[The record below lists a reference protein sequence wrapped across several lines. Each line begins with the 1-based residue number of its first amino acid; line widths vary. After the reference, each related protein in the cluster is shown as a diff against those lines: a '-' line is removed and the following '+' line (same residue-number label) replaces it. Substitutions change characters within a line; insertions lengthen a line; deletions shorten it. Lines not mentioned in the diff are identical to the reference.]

1 MVRVLLAHE
10 IAKTCFL
17 IQALLYR
24 AVARLPLQIPEDE
37 AIDPVLTPE
46 ECRVA
51 GLQPDP
57 KWEEIEKG
65 EDDERLLALIAL
77 PAGSDERK
85 RLHEQR
91 IKWKAVQEWRRTE
104 WNHGFQ
110 ELLKRHHNE
119 FLMALVEGRLRCHG
133 QRSGLLT
140 KEDIAA
146 GASWQDI
153 LREPIPSAFWSSC
166 EIDWEKCL
174 AKCSTAVFDSIV
186 VDTDDLFRAFPLPIP
201 EAATGVSKCGDYFVV
216 SDDVVVPT
224 HKSGRPLKYQWDEF
238 HLELAR
244 RVVRGDLP
252 EKQDA
257 LIEEMRNWCGER
269 RWDEVPGITSVKATI
284 KPYYDEFVR
293 PKKVRK

>member
-65 EDDERLLALIAL
+65 EDDERLLAVIAL
-77 PAGSDERK
+77 PSGSDERK
-85 RLHEQR
+85 RLHEER

-119 FLMALVEGRLRCHG
+119 FLMALVEGRLRCQG

-153 LREPIPSAFWSSC
+153 PWEEIPSTFWSSC
-166 EIDWEKCL
+166 EIDWEKNR
-174 AKCSTAVFDSIV
+174 AKGGYCRVQFDHRRDRRLVSRISVSPSRGNWRRRQNWRLFYSNGRNRCSD
-186 VDTDDLFRAFPLPIP
+186 
-201 EAATGVSKCGDYFVV
+201 
-216 SDDVVVPT
+216 
-224 HKSGRPLKYQWDEF
+224 
-238 HLELAR
+238 
-244 RVVRGDLP
+244 
-252 EKQDA
+252 
-257 LIEEMRNWCGER
+257 
-269 RWDEVPGITSVKATI
+269 
-284 KPYYDEFVR
+284 
-293 PKKVRK
+293 

>member
-10 IAKTCFL
+10 IAETCFL

-57 KWEEIEKG
+57 KWEEIEK
-65 EDDERLLALIAL
+65 EDDERVLAVIAL

-91 IKWKAVQEWRRTE
+91 IKWKAVQEGRRTE

-110 ELLKRHHNE
+110 ELLKPHCSELLTTLR
-119 FLMALVEGRLRCHG
+119 EGRLRSHG
-133 QRSGLLT
+133 QRSWPVN
-140 KEDIAA
+140 KEGITDD
-146 GASWQDI
+146 ASWPEIDW
-153 LREPIPSAFWSSC
+153 EPVSSTFWSSC
-166 EIDWEKCL
+166 EIDWEKNR
-174 AKCSTAVFDSIV
+174 AKGGTAAYDSIV
-186 VDTDDLFRAFPLPIP
+186 VETEDLFREFPFPPPERTDVGRIGDCFILTDEIAAASGNLGRRPLP
-201 EAATGVSKCGDYFVV
+201 
-216 SDDVVVPT
+216 
-224 HKSGRPLKYQWDEF
+224 WDEF
-238 HLELAR
+238 HLELAKHAVKDTFR
-244 RVVRGDLP
+244 D
-252 EKQDA
+252 KQEA
-257 LIEEMRNWCGER
+257 FIEDMSVWCKN
-269 RWDEVPGITSVKATI
+269 RWGHTVGRSTLLQKI

-293 PKKVRK
+293 SKKVRK

>member
-1 MVRVLLAHE
+1 MIKILLAHE

-65 EDDERLLALIAL
+65 EDDERVLAVIAL

-153 LREPIPSAFWSSC
+153 PWEEIPSTFWSSC
-166 EIDWEKCL
+166 EIDWEKNR
-174 AKCSTAVFDSIV
+174 AKGGTAAYDSIIV
-186 VDTDDLFRAFPLPIP
+186 ETEDLFREFPFPRP
-201 EAATGVSKCGDYFVV
+201 EETVVGRIGDCFILTDEIAA
-216 SDDVVVPT
+216 PT
-224 HKSGRPLKYQWDEF
+224 RNLGRPPFPWDEF

-244 RVVRGDLP
+244 RVVRHELP
-252 EKQDA
+252 KQDSVLKA
-257 LIEEMRNWCGER
+257 MQDWCESQWGKS
-269 RWDEVPGITSVKATI
+269 PGDSTLKQKL
-284 KPYYDEFVR
+284 KPYYDEFVW
-293 PKKVRK
+293 PEKVRK